1 MATKKFRGT
10 EGGKEALLKMLKF
23 AQNPRISVRKI
34 HFKAKDQ
41 EYFGIII
48 YEKLELHEQTPKLHL
63 KKIKTKTFIHN
74 RKIGL
79 NNQTKAF
86 LNQTGFKLISWK
98 ESKDPVTNLYIVEIS
113 YEPITIKK
121 EGE

>member
-1 MATKKFRGT
+1 MATKKIRGT
-10 EGGKEALLKMLKF
+10 GGGKEALLKMLKF

-48 YEKLELHEQTPKLHL
+48 YEKLDLHEQTPKLHL

-74 RKIGL
+74 RKTEL
-79 NNQTKAF
+79 QNQKKTF
-86 LNQTGFKLISWK
+86 LNQTGFKQIHWE
-98 ESKDPVTNLYIVEIS
+98 ESKDPVTNLYIGELS
-113 YEPITIKK
+113 YEPIKK